1 MTRFH
6 VFRSAAVI
14 IMLAGAVHAQSRSE
28 QGRAATP
35 SADARPADNPYAG
48 QWTYRSYLNRPGVLV
63 GGDPQ
68 TAIGLIFGEGIITL
82 DPPVG
87 SALRG
92 AIDFGG
98 GVGLDLNGT
107 IASLPSAAPPVIY
120 LTGTGRKGTPT
131 DGWEYDYVGYLAY
144 AWPNGIGQIP
154 AMVGTVLRAKPH
166 DQSPAGVVVSFIAVK
181 QP

>member
-1 MTRFH
+1 MVTG
-6 VFRSAAVI
+6 VVD
-14 IMLAGAVHAQSRSE
+14 AQSPRERGLS
-28 QGRAATP
+28 TTL

-68 TAIGLIFGEGIITL
+68 KAVDLIFGEGIITL

-87 SALRG
+87 GALHG

-154 AMVGTVLRAKPH
+154 AMVGTVIRAKPH

>member
-1 MTRFH
+1 
-6 VFRSAAVI
+6 
-14 IMLAGAVHAQSRSE
+14 MLAGGVHAQLRSE
-28 QGRAATP
+28 RGLAATAGTATP
-35 SADARPADNPYAG
+35 PADNPYAG

-68 TAIGLIFGEGIITL
+68 KAIDLIVGEGIITL

-87 SALRG
+87 GTLRG

-98 GVGLDLNGT
+98 GLGLDLNGT
-107 IASLPSAAPPVIY
+107 IASPPSAAPPVIY

-131 DGWEYDYVGYLAY
+131 DGWEYDYVGYFAY
-144 AWPNGIGQIP
+144 AWPNGIGQTP
-154 AMVGTVLRAKPH
+154 AMVGTVIRAKPH
-166 DQSPAGVVVSFIAVK
+166 DQSPAGVVVSYIAVK